1 VKRAAL
7 RVIEGGGQGRGEAAR
22 GMTAPA
28 LAGPAA
34 RRTTAP
40 ALAGPAAR
48 RASAEA
54 AVPRPAARRASA
66 APAPRPA
73 ARRENAAAPGRLG
86 ADRERGFVAGA
97 LTTAGAWFVEPA
109 EPVPESPLGAPARP
123 RTVVAVFGL
132 APGCGAT
139 VVARALAAE
148 LAARDASGTA
158 AVACEV
164 RTSGIPLA
172 TPAASRLARALED
185 LPRAATR
192 AVGRLCLIEGADQLT
207 LAESSRRVAPLV
219 LDAGSASLGGAPAS
233 LADQTVL
240 VASPAVEPALARVAA
255 ECLARVGAESIM
267 VLNRARA
274 DGYPA
279 RPQSVGEI
287 DGEPALAPCDP
298 RFTESEFLRLPD
310 SRLGAQLALGGREA
324 RGELGRAVA
333 TLADLCEGIT

>member
-7 RVIEGGGQGRGEAAR
+7 RLIEGGGQGRGEAAR
-22 GMTAPA
+22 GRTPPA
-28 LAGPAA
+28 VAGPATG
-34 RRTTAP
+34 RTRAAAVSGSP
-40 ALAGPAAR
+40 AR
-48 RASAEA
+48 RASGA
-54 AVPRPAARRASA
+54 ASIGAR
-66 APAPRPA
+66 
-73 ARRENAAAPGRLG
+73 

-97 LTTAGAWFVEPA
+97 LATAGAWFVEPVEPMA
-109 EPVPESPLGAPARP
+109 EPPVGVPARP

-158 AVACEV
+158 AVACEA

-172 TPAASRLARALED
+172 TQAASRLARALED
-185 LPRAATR
+185 LPGAATR

-207 LAESSRRVAPLV
+207 LAESSRQVAPLV

-240 VASPAVEPALARVAA
+240 VAAPAVEPALAKVAA
-255 ECLARVGAESIM
+255 ECLARVGAESII
-267 VLNRARA
+267 VLNRVRGDAYSARGESA
-274 DGYPA
+274 
-279 RPQSVGEI
+279 GEI
-287 DGEPALAPCDP
+287 DGGPASARRDP
-298 RFTESEFLRLPD
+298 SSKASEFLRLPD

-333 TLADLCEGIT
+333 TLADRCEGIT

>member
-7 RVIEGGGQGRGEAAR
+7 RLIEGGGQGRGEAAR
-22 GMTAPA
+22 GVTAPA
-28 LAGPAA
+28 
-34 RRTTAP
+34 TA
-40 ALAGPAAR
+40 
-48 RASAEA
+48 SM
-54 AVPRPAARRASA
+54 
-66 APAPRPA
+66 
-73 ARRENAAAPGRLG
+73 RLG
-86 ADRERGFVAGA
+86 ATRERGFVAGA
-97 LTTAGAWFVEPA
+97 LATAGAWFVEPA
-109 EPVPESPLGAPARP
+109 EPVLEPPVGVPARP

-158 AVACEV
+158 AVACEA

-172 TPAASRLARALED
+172 TTAASRLARALED
-185 LPRAATR
+185 LPGAATR

-207 LAESSRRVAPLV
+207 LAESSRQVAPLV
-219 LDAGSASLGGAPAS
+219 LDAGSTSLGGAPAS
-233 LADQTVL
+233 LADRTVL
-240 VASPAVEPALARVAA
+240 VASQAVEPALAKVAA
-255 ECLARVGAESIM
+255 ECLARVDAESII

-279 RPQSVGEI
+279 RGESAAEI
-287 DGEPALAPCDP
+287 DGEPAPAPCDP
-298 RFTESEFLRLPD
+298 TSTESEFLRLPD

-333 TLADLCEGIT
+333 SLADRCEGIT